1 MFRQGKQAVKKP
13 AQQNVVIIYADDLG
27 FGDLGCYGS
36 RKIDTPN
43 LDRLCAEGLKF
54 TNAYSTSAVCTP
66 ARFSI
71 LTGRYPF
78 RNDQA
83 HILPGDAGCIIKREL
98 DTVPKLFQRAGYHT
112 GIVGKWHLGLGDGSK
127 PIDWNQEINLTPI
140 DLGFEESFIFPA
152 TADRVPC
159 VFLEGRSVVNLDPKD
174 PIEVSYEAESPFED
188 IPTYYKNP
196 ELLRVRSSHGHD
208 KSIVN
213 GIGRIGYMRGGSKA
227 VRCAVYKVVVEIAFM
242 NPPIADDEE
251 DHGRNEDGGKMC
263 ENICHGKL
271 HSAEIKSPDIFR
283 PGKDTILREYLLPE
297 YMILPTHTEL
307 ES

>member
-1 MFRQGKQAVKKP
+1 MFRQGKQAVKKS

-159 VFLEGRSVVNLDPKD
+159 VFLEGRSVVTWIQKIRSRFPTKLNL
-174 PIEVSYEAESPFED
+174 
-188 IPTYYKNP
+188 
-196 ELLRVRSSHGHD
+196 LLRIFQRMIKIRSF
-208 KSIVN
+208 
-213 GIGRIGYMRGGSKA
+213 
-227 VRCAVYKVVVEIAFM
+227 CACA
-242 NPPIADDEE
+242 
-251 DHGRNEDGGKMC
+251 
-263 ENICHGKL
+263 L
-271 HSAEIKSPDIFR
+271 LT
-283 PGKDTILREYLLPE
+283 DTIRAL
-297 YMILPTHTEL
+297 
-307 ES
+307 

>member
-1 MFRQGKQAVKKP
+1 MFRQGKQAVKKS
-13 AQQNVVIIYADDLG
+13 AQQNVVVIYADDLG

-112 GIVGKWHLGLGDGSK
+112 GIVGKWHLGQ
-127 PIDWNQEINLTPI
+127 W
-140 DLGFEESFIFPA
+140 
-152 TADRVPC
+152 DRT
-159 VFLEGRSVVNLDPKD
+159 N
-174 PIEVSYEAESPFED
+174 
-188 IPTYYKNP
+188 
-196 ELLRVRSSHGHD
+196 
-208 KSIVN
+208 
-213 GIGRIGYMRGGSKA
+213 RGGAGRFAETRGAGGGRGFS
-227 VRCAVYKVVVEIAFM
+227 VRLFKTMAGF
-242 NPPIADDEE
+242 
-251 DHGRNEDGGKMC
+251 
-263 ENICHGKL
+263 
-271 HSAEIKSPDIFR
+271 
-283 PGKDTILREYLLPE
+283 
-297 YMILPTHTEL
+297 
-307 ES
+307 

>member
-127 PIDWNQEINLTPI
+127 PIVYFSGNGRPCALCILRGT
-140 DLGFEESFIFPA
+140 LG
-152 TADRVPC
+152 
-159 VFLEGRSVVNLDPKD
+159 G
-174 PIEVSYEAESPFED
+174 
-188 IPTYYKNP
+188 
-196 ELLRVRSSHGHD
+196 
-208 KSIVN
+208 KS
-213 GIGRIGYMRGGSKA
+213 GSK
-227 VRCAVYKVVVEIAFM
+227 RSDRGF
-242 NPPIADDEE
+242 
-251 DHGRNEDGGKMC
+251 
-263 ENICHGKL
+263 
-271 HSAEIKSPDIFR
+271 
-283 PGKDTILREYLLPE
+283 LRSRISL
-297 YMILPTHTEL
+297 
-307 ES
+307 

>member
-78 RNDQA
+78 RNEQA

-174 PIEVSYEAESPFED
+174 PIEVSY
-188 IPTYYKNP
+188 
-196 ELLRVRSSHGHD
+196 
-208 KSIVN
+208 
-213 GIGRIGYMRGGSKA
+213 
-227 VRCAVYKVVVEIAFM
+227 
-242 NPPIADDEE
+242 
-251 DHGRNEDGGKMC
+251 
-263 ENICHGKL
+263 
-271 HSAEIKSPDIFR
+271 
-283 PGKDTILREYLLPE
+283 
-297 YMILPTHTEL
+297 
-307 ES
+307 

>member
-83 HILPGDAGCIIKREL
+83 HILPESLIPFQSCFRERGII
-98 DTVPKLFQRAGYHT
+98 
-112 GIVGKWHLGLGDGSK
+112 
-127 PIDWNQEINLTPI
+127 
-140 DLGFEESFIFPA
+140 
-152 TADRVPC
+152 
-159 VFLEGRSVVNLDPKD
+159 
-174 PIEVSYEAESPFED
+174 
-188 IPTYYKNP
+188 P
-196 ELLRVRSSHGHD
+196 ELLENGTWGWEMAANRSTGIRR
-208 KSIVN
+208 SI
-213 GIGRIGYMRGGSKA
+213 
-227 VRCAVYKVVVEIAFM
+227 
-242 NPPIADDEE
+242 
-251 DHGRNEDGGKMC
+251 
-263 ENICHGKL
+263 
-271 HSAEIKSPDIFR
+271 
-283 PGKDTILREYLLPE
+283 
-297 YMILPTHTEL
+297 
-307 ES
+307 

>member
-1 MFRQGKQAVKKP
+1 MPRVKRRIAYYVQTRKTGCEKP

-159 VFLEGRSVVNLDPKD
+159 VFLEDARW
-174 PIEVSYEAESPFED
+174 
-188 IPTYYKNP
+188 
-196 ELLRVRSSHGHD
+196 
-208 KSIVN
+208 
-213 GIGRIGYMRGGSKA
+213 
-227 VRCAVYKVVVEIAFM
+227 
-242 NPPIADDEE
+242 
-251 DHGRNEDGGKMC
+251 
-263 ENICHGKL
+263 
-271 HSAEIKSPDIFR
+271 
-283 PGKDTILREYLLPE
+283 
-297 YMILPTHTEL
+297 
-307 ES
+307 